1 VIILYVFNFAKSGK
15 NIDLAF
21 YKYFSGSQLSSFME
35 ALEGELPQIIGDFSI
50 LNFTESFYLIR
61 LVLKL

>member
-1 VIILYVFNFAKSGK
+1 VGK

-21 YKYFSGSQLSSFME
+21 YNYFSGSQLSSFME
-35 ALEGELPQIIGDFSI
+35 APEGELPRIIGDFSI